1 MAIGFIITIILVFLN
16 GFFVAAEFAIVKV
29 RASQIEVKKNAGK
42 AVTKVAKSVVGNLD
56 AYLAATQLG
65 VTLASLGLGWVGED
79 VFTEIIMAVFGW
91 FGASIDSG
99 WAHKLA
105 IPVAFLCIT
114 MLHIVLGELAP
125 KSLAIRKPVPVT
137 FAIAVPLKIFYSI
150 FKPFI
155 WLLNSMANVL
165 LKAIGLQPVHEQED
179 IHSEEELKVIIAESQ
194 KGGVIE
200 ETEKEL
206 IQNVFSLGDRTIQ
219 TLMTPRNNLVWIDLN
234 ASPEEI
240 RRTILE
246 NKHSAYPLCE
256 DSLDTVVGFVY
267 SKDLI
272 GENFDEIIGN
282 LRSIAHPAQMV
293 IEFNRAYQVLEK
305 FQESRIYQALIVD
318 EYGSISGFVTLN
330 DILDA
335 LVGDISETDEFEY
348 DTEIQSDGSIVV
360 EGQIPFVEM
369 LEKLGLD
376 DDVLPKDFNYVT
388 LAGYFLDKLERIPTE
403 GDAVEWGNYLFT
415 VSAMDN
421 NRIDKVKIVKKEV

>member
-403 GDAVEWGNYLFT
+403 GDAVEWEKYLFT

-421 NRIDKVKIVKKEV
+421 NRIDKVKIVKKED

>member
-403 GDAVEWGNYLFT
+403 GDAVEWEKYLFT